1 MYLNSDMFI
10 IVDILIVA
18 IVALCLYIG
27 FKKGFIY
34 QLADLL
40 SFVIAFIVAW
50 FLGPLLAEHI
60 KFYNLEDSLL
70 EAMAQPLINNLIW
83 FVIIVIIVKIIFA
96 FILPLF
102 KAIRIV
108 PVLGSIN
115 AIGGLVTGLIN
126 GFIWVSILGVLFM
139 TPLFKNGNEIR
150 ENTIYK
156 PFISVSDQI
165 LNAVVSKVD
174 PELVQEGFDSI
185 DEYRDA
191 FEKWLEDEGVFE

>member
-40 SFVIAFIVAW
+40 SFVIAFVVAW

-60 KFYNLEDSLL
+60 KFYTLEDSLL

-96 FILPLF
+96 FILPTVYQKRSISPEIYRSFFLSSPESQASQYSF
-102 KAIRIV
+102 AIMSM
-108 PVLGSIN
+108 L
-115 AIGGLVTGLIN
+115 
-126 GFIWVSILGVLFM
+126 
-139 TPLFKNGNEIR
+139 
-150 ENTIYK
+150 
-156 PFISVSDQI
+156 
-165 LNAVVSKVD
+165 AV
-174 PELVQEGFDSI
+174 
-185 DEYRDA
+185 
-191 FEKWLEDEGVFE
+191 W